1 MQVLFFMWK
10 GLCIGKCIGMEWSE
24 VLKEPAGR
32 DSFAT
37 VKVEKALVVVN
48 TAGCACSQLKMTHTR
63 RYPMAGLVLNTFMLK

>member
-10 GLCIGKCIGMEWSE
+10 GLCIGKCTGMEWSK
-24 VLKEPAGR
+24 VLKEPVGR

-48 TAGCACSQLKMTHTR
+48 TAGCAL
-63 RYPMAGLVLNTFMLK
+63 

>member
-10 GLCIGKCIGMEWSE
+10 GLCIGKCIGMEWCE

-48 TAGCACSQLKMTHTR
+48 IAGCAL
-63 RYPMAGLVLNTFMLK
+63 